1 MYEVNLFF
9 FSGLDDDLKW
19 SARKLLKK
27 KKKQN
32 HHHHHNNNNKPV
44 TNTYTHTNTGKK
56 E

>member
-27 KKKQN
+27 KKKA
-32 HHHHHNNNNKPV
+32 KPPPPSQQQQK
-44 TNTYTHTNTGKK
+44 TRN
-56 E
+56 